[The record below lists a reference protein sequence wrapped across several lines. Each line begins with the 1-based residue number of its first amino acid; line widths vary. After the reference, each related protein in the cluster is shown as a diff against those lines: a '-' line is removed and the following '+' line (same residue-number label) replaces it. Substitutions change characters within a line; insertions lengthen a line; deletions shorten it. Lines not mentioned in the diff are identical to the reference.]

1 MQSPIDPGSVS
12 PKPVATTGSSAS
24 APAPE
29 IAAMTKVAASGSIAG
44 RLRAIAAGFMP
55 NGAHRNQAPTSP
67 PPSAILHEKSIGVAP
82 PLMDSDF
89 ETTVGMERVSD
100 PVSCLGGIKAFLDSV
115 KTTKLSGSQAT
126 TPPRHGILSV
136 GDIDRWLR
144 EGSTQS
150 PEDTA
155 LLMRAMLLKD
165 LAGENSHVKSRQPTN
180 SEAIQK
186 LLLQNGLNWVDK
198 KQLGLSVVEGG
209 QQKDL
214 VPVLSPFGYGKDPK
228 HFSESL
234 SKLIKA
240 GGMNGSS
247 PLGDA
252 LTAHFDSK
260 TPKGGTTSIICDD
273 FVPAP
278 SFHRDENSDNAY
290 LLSLHIIK
298 NSSGEYSIELDCP
311 PDRRLSTQYI
321 PHSECFMPSMNPKNE
336 AAIIKNLGV
345 RDRAELKRVITAT
358 NSVWIRGTT
367 YALSE
372 LADNHC
378 SSAALGT
385 IIKQPSNVI
394 HRSPSPKTIENVQ
407 EYMKQNKVTV
417 YRVLLLKFC

>member
-24 APAPE
+24 APAPAPE

-55 NGAHRNQAPTSP
+55 SGARRNQAPTSP
-67 PPSAILHEKSIGVAP
+67 PPSAILHEKIDR
-82 PLMDSDF
+82 DSDF

-115 KTTKLSGSQAT
+115 KTTKLSRSQAT

-136 GDIDRWLR
+136 GDIDRWLS

-155 LLMRAMLLKD
+155 LLMRAILLKD
-165 LAGENSHVKSRQPTN
+165 MILDDKHSHVKSRKPTN

-198 KQLGLSVVEGG
+198 KQLGISVVEGG

-228 HFSESL
+228 DFSESL

-240 GGMNGSS
+240 GGNGPS

-252 LTAHFDSK
+252 LKAHFDSK
-260 TPKGGTTSIICDD
+260 TPKGGDTNITCNA
-273 FVPAP
+273 FAPAP
-278 SFHRDENSDNAY
+278 TFHRDDGSYKSAY

-321 PHSECFMPSMNPKNE
+321 PHSECFMLSIDQKKE

-345 RDRAELKRVITAT
+345 RDRDELKDIIKAT
-358 NSVWIRGTT
+358 NGLWQMQTSHQ
-367 YALSE
+367 LSE
-372 LADNHC
+372 LADKHC
-378 SSAALGT
+378 SSAKLGT

-394 HRSPSPKTIENVQ
+394 HRSPSLKTIENANQYMAQ
-407 EYMKQNKVTV
+407 EEVIV

>member
-1 MQSPIDPGSVS
+1 MQSPIDPSSVS
-12 PKPVATTGSSAS
+12 PKSVATTGSPAS
-24 APAPE
+24 APE
-29 IAAMTKVAASGSIAG
+29 IAAMTKVAASGRIAG
-44 RLRAIAAGFMP
+44 RLRAIAAGLMP
-55 NGAHRNQAPTSP
+55 SGAHRNQTPTSP
-67 PPSAILHEKSIGVAP
+67 SPSEISHEKSP

-89 ETTVGMERVSD
+89 ETTVGMEKVPD
-100 PVSCLGGIKAFLDSV
+100 PVSRLGGLKAFLDRV
-115 KTTKLSGSQAT
+115 MTTERSETRAT

-136 GDIDRWLR
+136 GDIDRLLS

-155 LLMRAMLLKD
+155 LLIRAMLLKD

-180 SEAIQK
+180 SEAIRK

-198 KQLGLSVVEGG
+198 KQLGISVVEGG

-240 GGMNGSS
+240 GGKGSS

-260 TPKGGTTSIICDD
+260 TPKGGNICITCDG
-273 FVPAP
+273 FLPEP

-298 NSSGEYSIELDCP
+298 NSSGEYSIELDCT

-336 AAIIKNLGV
+336 AAIIKTLGV
-345 RDRAELKRVITAT
+345 RDSAELQRVITAT
-358 NSVWIRGTT
+358 NSLWIRGTS

-394 HRSPSPKTIENVQ
+394 HRSPSRKTMENVQ